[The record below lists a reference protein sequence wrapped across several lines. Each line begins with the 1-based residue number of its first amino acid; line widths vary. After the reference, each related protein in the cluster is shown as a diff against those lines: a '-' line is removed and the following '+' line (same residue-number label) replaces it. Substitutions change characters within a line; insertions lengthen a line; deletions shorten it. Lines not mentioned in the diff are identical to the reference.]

1 MVIMRSVDDGMVV
14 AKHADLEVGASRS
27 RLHHCRTDSTR
38 QKVTFERCL
47 MDVNWP
53 SRRGGLAIFVRDAA
67 PSARE
72 EYEARE
78 EAIYGG

>member
-1 MVIMRSVDDGMVV
+1 MIMRSVAYGMVLE
-14 AKHADLEVGASRS
+14 KHAYLEVGASRS
-27 RLHHCRTDSTR
+27 RLHRCRTGSTQ